1 MLGWDEVKD
10 LFGFD
15 DENLD
20 KAFDELE
27 EDWDGWLEI
36 WHKKGM
42 PEGLKAAQIVWWDFP
57 RQVERLIE
65 EKFPDRKGD
74 PVFKA
79 KVAVTIDMQ
88 VQ

>member
-1 MLGWDEVKD
+1 
-10 LFGFD
+10 
-15 DENLD
+15 
-20 KAFDELE
+20 
-27 EDWDGWLEI
+27 
-36 WHKKGM
+36 M
-42 PEGLKAAQIVWWDFP
+42 PEGLKAVQIVWWDFP
-57 RQVERLIE
+57 QQVERLIE